1 MTSLT
6 VSIPAYN
13 DAPTLPAIVA
23 DSLALTAALGIPV
36 EVLLIDDGSR
46 DDTPAVCQTLA
57 DQSPRVRVLTHPENL
72 GFGPTI
78 REAYLVPRTEWVVF
92 LPGDGQIPAAEIE
105 RLWQATESAGD
116 RPYDLV
122 LAVRAQ
128 RNDPWRRRF
137 VSGCYNGMVSLVAR
151 RRIHDV
157 NGTALVHRRLLR
169 RIALEGRS
177 AFIHAELVLEAM
189 RAGANY
195 REVTIAHRAR
205 EHGSGSG
212 NRPRVIAATFRDL
225 LRYALGMR
233 GARHATEA
241 AVEEAG

>member
-13 DAPTLPAIVA
+13 DAPALAAVVHE
-23 DSLALTAALGIPV
+23 SLAAVTELGL
-36 EVLLIDDGSR
+36 EAHVLVIDDGSR
-46 DDTPAVCQTLA
+46 DETPQVCQQLA
-57 DQSPRVRVLTHPENL
+57 AEVPQVRVVRHPLNL

-78 REAYLVPRTEWVVF
+78 REAYLLPSSDWVVF
-92 LPGDGQIPAAEIE
+92 LPGDGQIPAAQIIP
-105 RLWQATESAGD
+105 LYQAAIGTGGC
-116 RPYDLV
+116 DLV

-137 VSGCYNGMVSLVAR
+137 VSWCYNGMVSLVAR

-157 NGTALVHRRLLR
+157 NGTALIHRRLLD

-189 RAGANY
+189 HAGANY
-195 REVTIAHRAR
+195 LETPIAHRPR

-225 LRYALGMR
+225 LRYALGIR
-233 GARHATEA
+233 RVQSAERVGTT
-241 AVEEAG
+241 

>member
-13 DAPTLPAIVA
+13 DAPALAAIVE
-23 DSLALTAALGIPV
+23 DGLALSDRLGVAV
-36 EVLLIDDGSR
+36 EVLVIDDGSS
-46 DDTPAVCQTLA
+46 DDTPAVCQRLVA
-57 DQSPRVRVLTHPENL
+57 ASPRVRVLRHPRNL

-78 REAYLVPRTEWVVF
+78 REAYLVPSTDWVVF
-92 LPGDGQIPAAEIE
+92 LPGDGQIPAEAVVALF
-105 RLWQATESAGD
+105 RAAGGD
-116 RPYDLV
+116 NVPGCDLV

-128 RNDPWRRRF
+128 RHDPWRRRF
-137 VSGCYNGMVSLVAR
+137 VSWCYNAMVSLVAR

-157 NGTALVHRRLLR
+157 NGTALVHRRLLE

-177 AFIHAELVLEAM
+177 AFVHAELVLEAM

-195 REVTIAHRAR
+195 REVAITHRAR

-212 NRPRVIAATFRDL
+212 NRPRVIVATFRDL
-225 LRYALGMR
+225 LRYALGLR
-233 GARHATEA
+233 REA
-241 AVEEAG
+241 PRV